1 MSAAVVCAC
10 SGRLTCYAGR
20 LRGVCM
26 PRAVS
31 PDRRNSLS
39 IDVASSNP
47 PSRDDSWMIL
57 RRGDLLLEFFPQPDL
72 DPVTS

>member
-1 MSAAVVCAC
+1 MRGGCA
-10 SGRLTCYAGR
+10 GGAFA
-20 LRGVCM
+20 
-26 PRAVS
+26 RAVS

-47 PSRDDSWMIL
+47 PSRNDSWMIL